1 MDDRGRWRAA
11 ELGERG
17 EVQTGLGP
25 IRYFS
30 TGEGP
35 AVVMVHGL
43 LVNANLYRKV
53 APRLAEAGLRAVTL
67 ELPLGSHERPAKPSA
82 EVSPGTVAAAIIETI
97 DELGLEDVT
106 LVGNDTGGALCQFA
120 VTTRTRTAIGRLVL
134 TSCDYRDNFPPKAF
148 SYFKLL
154 ARAPGAIPPLL
165 APIRIRKLRR
175 VPLAFGW
182 LAKRPIDKE
191 AEDSYILPTLTDR
204 EVRHDL
210 TRFLRNIDKRDTQ
223 RAADLLGGFGK
234 PALVAWSKEDR
245 FFPPKH
251 AEALA
256 NDLGGAR
263 LEWIEDSYTFSAEDQ
278 PGRLAELIAAF
289 AREPAEAT
297 A

>member
-30 TGEGP
+30 AGEGP
-35 AVVMVHGL
+35 AVVMIHGL

-67 ELPLGSHERPAKPSA
+67 ELPLGSHERPARR
-82 EVSPGTVAAAIIETI
+82 GRRGVARARWPRRSRRRSRR
-97 DELGLEDVT
+97 LGLEDVT
-106 LVGNDTGGALCQFA
+106 LVGNDTGGALCQMV
-120 VTTRTRTAIGRLVL
+120 VTTKPERIGRLLL

-148 SYFKLL
+148 SYFKPL
-154 ARAPGAIPPLL
+154 AKAPGLIPPLL
-165 APIRIRKLRR
+165 APVRIRKLRR
-175 VPLAFGW
+175 APLAFGW

-191 AEDSYILPTLTDR
+191 AEDSYLLPALTDKA
-204 EVRHDL
+204 VRHDL
-210 TRFLRNIDKRDTQ
+210 ARFIRGIDTRDTQ

-234 PALVAWSKEDR
+234 PALIAWAKEDR
-245 FFPPKH
+245 FFPTEH

-256 NDLGGAR
+256 KDLGGAR
-263 LEWIEDSYTFSAEDQ
+263 VEWIDDSYTFSSEDQ
-278 PGRLAELIAAF
+278 PERLSELIAGF
-289 AREPAEAT
+289 ARE
-297 A
+297 

>member
-17 EVQTGLGP
+17 EVQTGLWP

-30 TGEGP
+30 AGEGP
-35 AVVMVHGL
+35 VVVLIHGL

-53 APRLAEAGLRAVTL
+53 VPRLADAGLRAVTL
-67 ELPLGSHERPAKPSA
+67 ELPLGSHERPAKPGV
-82 EVSPGTVAAAIIETI
+82 EVSPGTVSAAILETI

-106 LVGNDTGGALCQFA
+106 LVGNDTGGALCQLA
-120 VTTRTRTAIGRLVL
+120 IATRADRIGRLVL

-148 SYFKLL
+148 AYFKLL
-154 ARAPGAIPPLL
+154 AKAPAVIPPLL
-165 APIRIRKLRR
+165 APMRIPRLRR
-175 VPLAFGW
+175 IPLAFGW
-182 LAKRPIDKE
+182 LAKRPIDRE

-210 TRFLRNIDKRDTQ
+210 TRFLRKMDKRDAH

-234 PALVAWSKEDR
+234 PALIAWSKEDR
-245 FFPPKH
+245 FFPPEH

-256 NDLGGAR
+256 KDLGGAR
-263 LEWIEDSYTFSAEDQ
+263 VEWIEDSYTFASEDQ
-278 PGRLAELIAAF
+278 PERLAELITAF
-289 AREPAEAT
+289 AREPAPA
-297 A
+297 AA